1 MRKVEAI
8 DIKSKISEMILEASY
23 VIGNDILDV
32 VKKSIG
38 EEESSAGVAVLEML
52 LNNYNIAKEERLAIC
67 QDTGMAVIFAKV
79 GQEVQ
84 IVGGDFED
92 AITQGVKDAYDKG
105 YLRKSVVRDP
115 LFDRSNTMDNTPTV
129 IHTQIVPGR
138 KVDLLITLKG
148 FGSEN
153 MSAIKM
159 LVPADGI
166 EGMKS
171 FVLDTIIMAGPN
183 PCPPIVVGIGV
194 GGTMEK
200 AAILAKYAT
209 ARPVDKRNTNVQ
221 YALLEKELLEMI
233 NKTGIGPGG
242 IGGRITALGVN
253 IEFYPTH
260 IAGLPVAVNLCCHAA
275 RHRHAII

>member
-105 YLRKSVVRDP
+105 YLRKSV
-115 LFDRSNTMDNTPTV
+115 
-129 IHTQIVPGR
+129 
-138 KVDLLITLKG
+138 
-148 FGSEN
+148 
-153 MSAIKM
+153 
-159 LVPADGI
+159 
-166 EGMKS
+166 
-171 FVLDTIIMAGPN
+171 
-183 PCPPIVVGIGV
+183 
-194 GGTMEK
+194 
-200 AAILAKYAT
+200 
-209 ARPVDKRNTNVQ
+209 
-221 YALLEKELLEMI
+221 
-233 NKTGIGPGG
+233 
-242 IGGRITALGVN
+242 
-253 IEFYPTH
+253 
-260 IAGLPVAVNLCCHAA
+260 
-275 RHRHAII
+275 